1 MAQRG
6 KGTKYALKYVKAT
19 QDEMRTVIIPR
30 CADECAQKRA
40 LQALTGAQYRACL
53 KACIVRLV
61 REGWG
66 GS

>member
-1 MAQRG
+1 MATRG
-6 KGTKYALKYVKAT
+6 AGTPYALKYVKAT
-19 QDEMRTVIIPR
+19 QEEMRREIIPK

-40 LQALTGAQYRACL
+40 LQALTGPQYRACL

-61 REGWG
+61 RERRG